1 MEFENVCEALEFLVE
16 YLESESIK
24 VKVYE
29 GSEFVWERDA
39 TAQDVKD
46 TVFEVVANIA
56 DLLGVSDIYLKE

>member
-1 MEFENVCEALEFLVE
+1 MEFENVRQALEFLVE
-16 YLESESIK
+16 CLESESIK

-29 GSEFVWERDA
+29 GSEFVLERDA

-56 DLLGVSDIYLKE
+56 DLLGMSDIYLKE